1 MAHQAVMA
9 CAEATTATPLD
20 VTDEMVAEL
29 REHLT
34 DAVVE
39 LAGLIAL
46 ENQRSGTNSAPS
58 HTWYPRFKHAVSDI
72 ETQPTSR
79 MPSSLSSLDSMTSG
93 LRTRWR
99 NDLVRGSLGSPM
111 TSAAGPSSTM

>member
-20 VTDEMVAEL
+20 VTDKMVAEL

-34 DAVVE
+34 DGALVE

-58 HTWYPRFKHAVSDI
+58 HTWYPRCEHAVSDI

-79 MPSSLSSLDSMTSG
+79 MPSSSSSLGSMTSG
-93 LRTRWR
+93 LRTR
-99 NDLVRGSLGSPM
+99 
-111 TSAAGPSSTM
+111 